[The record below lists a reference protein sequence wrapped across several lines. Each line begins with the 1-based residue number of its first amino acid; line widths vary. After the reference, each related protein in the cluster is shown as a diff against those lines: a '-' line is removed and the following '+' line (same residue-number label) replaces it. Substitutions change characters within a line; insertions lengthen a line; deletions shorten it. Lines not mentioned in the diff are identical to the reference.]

1 MSTTPSHH
9 TNSKDWFFEC
19 DFALSVDAFVD
30 YLEQGRYAKT
40 TIQKY
45 IAGIAHFARWTSQS
59 HLSIDQL
66 DDATVSKFLDDHLPH
81 CDCPASA
88 CRSYPDLRAA
98 CGHFL
103 RILRN
108 NGTIVEPVV
117 ANSPIEDE
125 LLRFDEY
132 MRNVQGLATKTRSGR
147 VRIVR
152 RLLQEQFVDRRVVIS
167 ALQAANV
174 RQFIANQLEQLGTIS
189 NAGALASALRAYFRY
204 RTVCG
209 DQVHALIGVIALP
222 AHWGLASLPRS
233 LTPDEIDRLLASF
246 TSDLPSP
253 RRGYAMVR
261 CALDM
266 GLRASEVAKLSLSDI
281 DWQAGTI
288 TLRGTKSRRED
299 VMPLPVTTGQAIAEY
314 LQFERP
320 PTSNPAIFVRCLAP
334 HDFPIGVDA
343 IRRVVRDAYHRI
355 GLTHTRTHALRHTL
369 ARQLLEQGS
378 SLKEVADVLR
388 HRSLNTS
395 LIYAKL
401 DSRRLL
407 AVALPWPGSG
417 S

>member
-1 MSTTPSHH
+1 
-9 TNSKDWFFEC
+9 
-19 DFALSVDAFVD
+19 
-30 YLEQGRYAKT
+30 
-40 TIQKY
+40 
-45 IAGIAHFARWTSQS
+45 
-59 HLSIDQL
+59 
-66 DDATVSKFLDDHLPH
+66 
-81 CDCPASA
+81 
-88 CRSYPDLRAA
+88 
-98 CGHFL
+98 L
-103 RILRN
+103 RILRI
-108 NGTIVEPVV
+108 NGTIAEPVV

-132 MRNVQGLATKTRSGR
+132 MCNVQGLATKTRSGR
-147 VRIVR
+147 LRIVR
-152 RLLQEQFVDRRVVIS
+152 RLLQEQFVDHRVVIS
-167 ALQAANV
+167 ALQPADV
-174 RQFIANQLEQLGTIS
+174 RQFIANQLEQLSTIS
-189 NAGALASALRAYFRY
+189 NASALASALRAYFRY

-233 LTPDEIDRLLASF
+233 LTPDELDRLLASF

-266 GLRASEVAKLSLSDI
+266 GLRASEVAKLSLADI
-281 DWQAGTI
+281 DWQAGTVR
-288 TLRGTKSRRED
+288 LRRTQSRRQD
-299 VMPLPVTTGQAIAEY
+299 IMPLPVVTGQAIAAY
-314 LQFERP
+314 RQFERP
-320 PTSNPAIFVRCLAP
+320 STTNPAVFVRCQAP
-334 HDFPIGVDA
+334 HDVPIGVDA
-343 IRRVVRDAYHRI
+343 VRRVVRDAYHRI
-355 GLTHTRTHALRHTL
+355 GWTHTRTHALRHTL

-407 AVALPWPGSG
+407 AVALPWPGSA